1 MTSDLILEILLVAGA
16 AYAMFKAGSVYTIW
30 RIQQDLIAL
39 ENGEIE
45 FVDEEGDDSQPT
57 PGGEFLNIVK
67 EGGSFYAYGENDRF
81 LTQGKD
87 IHELLTNVKNNFPG
101 TTWYI
106 ANENKTLTQE
116 EQDSILPTLKTI
128 FEGPNNNE

>member
-1 MTSDLILEILLVAGA
+1 MNSDLILEILLVAGA
-16 AYAMFKAGSVYTIW
+16 AYAMFKAGSAYTIW

-45 FVDEEGDDSQPT
+45 FVDEEGDESQPT

-67 EGGSFYAYGENDRF
+67 ENDAFYAYGENDRF

-87 IHELLTNVKNNFPG
+87 IHELLTNVKDGFPG

-106 ANENKTLTQE
+106 ANENKTLNKE
-116 EQDSILPTLKTI
+116 EQESILPTLKAI